1 MVQSLVLCARKD
13 FPKEVSVMSKTELI
27 HRSCPI
33 CEASCGLVYEVERGA
48 GNVVK
53 VYGDKEDPRSLGYMC
68 PKAMAPK
75 GIYEDPDR
83 IKRPL
88 RRTGNDWEEIG
99 WDEALDEVGNRLRE
113 IREKYGNDAVGSY
126 IGNPTGHNFGAMLY
140 TTFFIQALESKR
152 AFNGGSVDQ
161 FPKNISCSLMYG
173 DPWMFPI
180 PDIDRTDFFLIMG
193 ANPVIS
199 NGSLMSAPN
208 MRARL
213 KAFRERG
220 TRVVVIDPRRTET
233 AALADQH
240 LFIKPGSD
248 AYFLFAAINVLFEEG
263 LVNPG
268 RLTDFTDGID
278 EFKTLSQEFT
288 PESVA
293 GLTGINA
300 EQIRQLVREFTA
312 AERAVCYGRFGTCTQ
327 EFGSIASWLV
337 DVFNILTGN
346 FDRPV
351 GLMFTR
357 PATGQ
362 AEPVSEPGPPLSY
375 GEAHSVVRG
384 FPVIDSQMTCAVMA
398 EEIDSAGEE
407 RMRALITSVG
417 NPVLTTPNSG
427 RFARALEQLDFMV
440 SIDMYLNETTRFAH
454 IILPPTVHLEHENY
468 DFLFA
473 ATSVRNMVRYSPR
486 IFQAPADS
494 RHHWE
499 LLLEVAARLNNT
511 TWETLDDLMVEG
523 MLATF
528 VGKPGTPAENVTL
541 DHARKEIGQQ
551 RGPERLLDLML
562 RAGPY
567 GDCFDHEA
575 EGLSLAKLQKTAH
588 AMDLG
593 PLESRLPDI
602 LRTPGRRINLAPKLI
617 VDDVARLRSAMD
629 SRQQSDSLVLVTRR
643 QLNNMNSWLHN
654 IESLAKGKNRCT
666 LEINPDDATRCKV
679 SDGGQARVSS
689 RVGEIQV
696 EVSIVDDMMPGVVSL
711 PHGYGHNVPGTR
723 LSVAKKLQPGANFN
737 ALTDELLLDDLS
749 GTVVVSGIPV
759 EVQPA

>member
-1 MVQSLVLCARKD
+1 
-13 FPKEVSVMSKTELI
+13 
-27 HRSCPI
+27 
-33 CEASCGLVYEVERGA
+33 
-48 GNVVK
+48 
-53 VYGDKEDPRSLGYMC
+53 
-68 PKAMAPK
+68 
-75 GIYEDPDR
+75 
-83 IKRPL
+83 
-88 RRTGNDWEEIG
+88 
-99 WDEALDEVGNRLRE
+99 
-113 IREKYGNDAVGSY
+113 
-126 IGNPTGHNFGAMLY
+126 
-140 TTFFIQALESKR
+140 
-152 AFNGGSVDQ
+152 
-161 FPKNISCSLMYG
+161 
-173 DPWMFPI
+173 
-180 PDIDRTDFFLIMG
+180 
-193 ANPVIS
+193 VIS

-213 KAFRERG
+213 KTLRERG
-220 TRVVVIDPRRTET
+220 AKVVVIDPRRTET
-233 AALADQH
+233 AALSDRH

-248 AYFLFAAINVLFEEG
+248 AYFLFSAIHVLFEEG

-268 RLTDFTDGID
+268 RLADFTDGI
-278 EFKTLSQEFT
+278 EEVRTLAQEFT

-293 GLTGINA
+293 DLTGIDA
-300 EQIRQLVREFTA
+300 DKTRQLVREFA
-312 AERAVCYGRFGTCTQ
+312 AAGHAVCYGRFGTCTQ

-337 DVFNILTGN
+337 DTFNILTGN
-346 FDRPV
+346 FDSPG

-362 AEPVSEPGPPLSY
+362 AEPVPEPAPSLSY
-375 GEAHSVVRG
+375 GETHSVVRG
-384 FPVIDSQMTCAVMA
+384 FPVIDNQMTSAVMA

-417 NPVLTTPNSG
+417 NPVLTMPNSG

-486 IFQAPADS
+486 IFEPPADS

-499 LLLEVAARLNNT
+499 LLLEVAARLNKT

-528 VGKPGTPAENVTL
+528 VGKPGTPAEHVSME
-541 DHARKEIGQQ
+541 DARKKIGER

-567 GDCFDHEA
+567 GDGFDDEA
-575 EGLSLAKLQKTAH
+575 EGLSLANLRKTTH
-588 AMDLG
+588 AVDLG

-617 VDDVARLRSAMD
+617 VNDVARLRSAIE

-654 IESLAKGKNRCT
+654 IKSLAKGKNRCT
-666 LEINPDDATRCKV
+666 LEINPEDAKKSGV
-679 SDGGQARVSS
+679 KDGGQAHVSS
-689 RVGEIQV
+689 RVGKIQV
-696 EVSIVDDMMPGVVSL
+696 EVSVVDDMMPGVVSL

-723 LSVAKKLQPGANFN
+723 LSVAKKFQPGANFN
-737 ALTDELLLDDLS
+737 ALTDELLLDELS

>member
-1 MVQSLVLCARKD
+1 
-13 FPKEVSVMSKTELI
+13 
-27 HRSCPI
+27 
-33 CEASCGLVYEVERGA
+33 
-48 GNVVK
+48 
-53 VYGDKEDPRSLGYMC
+53 MC
-68 PKAMAPK
+68 PKALAPK
-75 GIYEDPDR
+75 GVYEDPDR
-83 IKRPL
+83 IKQPM
-88 RRTGNDWEEIG
+88 RRTGNSWDEIG
-99 WDEALDEVGNRLRE
+99 WDEALDEVGERLRE
-113 IREKYGNDAVGSY
+113 ILEKYGKDSVGSY

-140 TTFFIQALESKR
+140 TAFFMQMLESKR
-152 AFNGGSVDQ
+152 SFNAGSVDQ

-180 PDIDRTDFFLIMG
+180 PDIDRTDFFVIMG
-193 ANPVIS
+193 ANPIIS

-213 KAFRERG
+213 KALRDRG
-220 TRVVVIDPRRTET
+220 TKVVVIDPRKTET
-233 AALADQH
+233 AALSDQH

-263 LVNPG
+263 HVNPG
-268 RLTDFTDGID
+268 RLAAFTDGID
-278 EFKTLSQEFT
+278 EVKTLAKRFT

-300 EQIRQLVREFTA
+300 DKTRQLVREFSA
-312 AERAVCYGRFGTCTQ
+312 AEHAVCYGRFGTCTQ
-327 EFGSIASWLV
+327 EFGTIASWLV
-337 DVFNILTGN
+337 DVFNILSGN
-346 FDRPV
+346 FDRPG

-362 AEPVSEPGPPLSY
+362 AEPVPEPNPSLSY

-384 FPVIDSQMTCAVMA
+384 FPLIDSQMTSSVMA

-407 RMRALITSVG
+407 RMRALITWVG
-417 NPVLTTPNSG
+417 NPVLTTPNSE
-427 RFARALEQLDFMV
+427 RLAKALEQLDFMV
-440 SIDMYLNETTRFAH
+440 SIDMYLNETTRFAN

-468 DFLFA
+468 DFLFSS
-473 ATSVRNMVRYSPR
+473 TSVRNMVRYSPQ
-486 IFQAPADS
+486 IFEPSAGS

-499 LLLEVAARLNNT
+499 LLLELAARMTNT
-511 TWETLDDLMVEG
+511 PWESLDDLMVEG

-528 VGKPGTPAENVTL
+528 VGKAGTPAEKVSL
-541 DHARKEIGQQ
+541 DDARKKIGQK

-567 GDCFDHEA
+567 GDGFDDDA
-575 EGLSLAKLQKTAH
+575 KGLSLENLRKTTH
-588 AMDLG
+588 AVDLG

-602 LRTPGRRINLAPKLI
+602 LRTPDRRIRIAPKLI
-617 VDDVARLRSAMD
+617 VDDVKRLIAAREHRSKA
-629 SRQQSDSLVLVTRR
+629 DSLVLVTRR
-643 QLNNMNSWLHN
+643 QMNNMNSWLHN

-666 LEINPDDATRCKV
+666 LEINPKDAKKAGV
-679 SDGGQARVSS
+679 NDGGQARVRS
-689 RVGEIQV
+689 RVGEIRV
-696 EVSIVDDMMPGVVSL
+696 EVSVVDDMMPGVVSL

-737 ALTDELLLDDLS
+737 VLTDELLLDELS
-749 GTVVVSGIPV
+749 GTVVVNGIPV

>member
-1 MVQSLVLCARKD
+1 MPEQSN
-13 FPKEVSVMSKTELI
+13 TELI

-33 CEASCGLVYEVERGA
+33 CEASCGLVYEVERSA
-48 GNVVK
+48 KNVVK
-53 VYGDKEDPRSLGYMC
+53 VYGDKKDPRSLGYMC
-68 PKAMAPK
+68 PKALAPK
-75 GIYEDPDR
+75 GVYEDPDR
-83 IKRPL
+83 IKQPM
-88 RRTGNDWEEIG
+88 RRTGNSWDEIG
-99 WDEALDEVGNRLRE
+99 WDEALDEMGDRLRE
-113 IREKYGNDAVGSY
+113 IREKYGKDAVGSY
-126 IGNPTGHNFGAMLY
+126 IGNPTGHNFGAMIY
-140 TTFFIQALESKR
+140 TALFAQTMDSKR
-152 AFNGGSVDQ
+152 SFNAGSVDQ

-199 NGSLMSAPN
+199 GGSLMSAPN

-213 KAFRERG
+213 KALRERG
-220 TRVVVIDPRRTET
+220 TKVVVIDPRRTET
-233 AALADQH
+233 AALSDQH

-248 AYFLFAAINVLFEEG
+248 AYFLLAAINILFEEG
-263 LVNPG
+263 YVNPG
-268 RLTDFTDGID
+268 RLADFTDGID
-278 EFKTLSQEFT
+278 EVKTLAQEFT

-293 GLTGINA
+293 GLTGITA
-300 EQIRQLVREFTA
+300 DKTRQLVREFSA
-312 AERAVCYGRFGTCTQ
+312 AKRAVCYGRFGTCTQ

-346 FDRPV
+346 FDRPG

-362 AEPVSEPGPPLSY
+362 AEPVPEPGPPLSY
-375 GEAHSVVRG
+375 GEAHSLVRG
-384 FPVIDSQMTCAVMA
+384 FPLIDNQMTSAVMA

-407 RMRALITSVG
+407 RMRALVTFVG
-417 NPVLTTPNSG
+417 NPVLTTPNSE
-427 RFARALEQLDFMV
+427 RFVKALEQLDFMV

-468 DFLFA
+468 DFLFSS
-473 ATSVRNMVRYSPR
+473 TSIRNMVRYSPQ
-486 IFQAPADS
+486 IFEPPVGS

-499 LLLEVAARLNNT
+499 LLLEVTARTNNT
-511 TWETLDDLMVEG
+511 PWESMDDLMVEG

-528 VGKPGTPAENVTL
+528 VGKAGTPAEKVSL
-541 DHARKEIGQQ
+541 DDARKKIGQK

-567 GDCFDHEA
+567 GDGFDDA
-575 EGLSLAKLQKTAH
+575 AKGLSLENLRKTTH
-588 AMDLG
+588 AIDLG

-602 LRTPGRRINLAPKLI
+602 LRTPGRRIQIAPKLI
-617 VDDVARLRSAMD
+617 VDDVKRLIAAREDRRKA
-629 SRQQSDSLVLVTRR
+629 DSLILVTRR
-643 QLNNMNSWLHN
+643 QMNNMNSWLHN
-654 IESLAKGKNRCT
+654 LESLAKGKNRCT
-666 LEINPDDATRCKV
+666 LEINPKDAKKAGV
-679 SDGGQARVSS
+679 NDGGQARIRS

-696 EVSIVDDMMPGVVSL
+696 EVSVVDDMMPGVVSL

-737 ALTDELLLDDLS
+737 ALTDELLLDELS
-749 GTVVVSGIPV
+749 GTVVVNGIPV

>member
-1 MVQSLVLCARKD
+1 MPENSSM
-13 FPKEVSVMSKTELI
+13 EMI

-33 CEASCGLVYEVERGA
+33 CEASCGLVFEVDRSA
-48 GNVVK
+48 QKVVN

-68 PKAMAPK
+68 PKALAPK

-83 IKRPL
+83 LRCPM
-88 RRTGNDWEEIG
+88 RRTENGWEEIA
-99 WDEALDEVGNRLRE
+99 WDEALKEVGDRLRG

-126 IGNPTGHNFGAMLY
+126 IGNPTGHNFGAMLF
-140 TTFFIQALESKR
+140 TTFFIQTLESKR

-180 PDIDRTDFFLIMG
+180 PDIDRTDYFLIMG

-208 MRARL
+208 MRGRL
-213 KAFRERG
+213 KSLRERG
-220 TRVVVIDPRRTET
+220 TKVVVIDPRRTET
-233 AALADQH
+233 AALGDRH
-240 LFIKPGSD
+240 LFIRPGSD
-248 AYFLFAAINVLFEEG
+248 AYFLLAAINVLFEEG

-268 RLTDFTDGID
+268 RLVDFIDGV
-278 EFKTLSQEFT
+278 EEVRTVAREFT

-293 GLTGINA
+293 ELTGIDA
-300 EQIRQLVREFTA
+300 GQTRQLVREFAA
-312 AERAVCYGRFGTCTQ
+312 AEHAVCYGRFGTCTQ
-327 EFGSIASWLV
+327 EFGSLASWLV

-346 FDRPV
+346 FDRQG

-362 AEPVSEPGPPLSY
+362 AEPVPEPNAPLSY
-375 GEAHSVVRG
+375 GETHSVVRG

-407 RMRALITSVG
+407 RMRALITLVG
-417 NPVLTTPNSG
+417 NPVLTTPNG
-427 RFARALEQLDFMV
+427 ERLARALENLDFMV
-440 SIDMYLNETTRFAH
+440 AIDMYLNETTRFAD

-468 DFLFA
+468 DFMFS
-473 ATSVRNMVRYSPR
+473 ATSVRNMAHYSPR
-486 IFQAPADS
+486 IFEPPAES
-494 RHHWE
+494 KHHWE

-528 VGKPGTPAENVTL
+528 VGKPGTPAEHVSIE
-541 DHARKEIGQQ
+541 DAREKIGGR

-567 GDCFDHEA
+567 GDGFNDEA
-575 EGLSLAKLQKTAH
+575 EGLSLKNLRKTTH
-588 AMDLG
+588 AVDLG
-593 PLESRLPDI
+593 PLEPRLPDI
-602 LRTPGRRINLAPKLI
+602 LRTPGRRIPLAPKLL
-617 VDDVARLRSAMD
+617 VDDVKRLIGAREHRLGT
-629 SRQQSDSLVLVTRR
+629 DSLVLVTRR

-654 IESLAKGKNRCT
+654 IEALAKGKNRCT
-666 LEINPDDATRCKV
+666 LQINPEDARKRGVT
-679 SDGGQARVSS
+679 DGGQVRIRS

-696 EVSIVDDMMPGVVSL
+696 EVSVTDDMMPGVVSL

-737 ALTDELLLDDLS
+737 ALTDELLLDELS

-759 EVQPA
+759 EVKPA